1 MNLLS
6 LAIPGIDLPALAL
19 ACFALALLLFVI
31 TRGKAIGTAAG
42 LILAA
47 LGTFLAIAGG
57 GDLLLLAAVELM
69 LLCAYLFFSRRDL
82 QNRNRKEVL

>member
-1 MNLLS
+1 MNFLTY
-6 LAIPGIDLPALAL
+6 AISGIDLPVSALL
-19 ACFALALLLFVI
+19 CFALALLLFVI

-42 LILAA
+42 LILTA

-69 LLCAYLFFSRRDL
+69 LLCAYLFFSRRNL

>member
-1 MNLLS
+1 MNFLTY
-6 LAIPGIDLPALAL
+6 AISGIDLPVSTLL
-19 ACFALALLLFVI
+19 CFALALLLFVI